1 MTYPIVH
8 SGLTLL
14 LISEAALM
22 AGLCLYIKIG
32 FYKDFEDVHNVVES
46 FNSGDHSPISPGVV
60 KERFKFDDLARK
72 IDTIF
77 WFFIVGT
84 ILMLFR
90 AAIFA
95 VSASKSKSRYLK
107 VIRMEVIE
115 SLTEI
120 FETEDVENENGNM
133 KSDHVR

>member
-8 SGLTLL
+8 SGLSLL

-60 KERFKFDDLARK
+60 KERFKLDDLARK

-90 AAIFA
+90 AAAIFA
-95 VSASKSKSRYLK
+95 VSASKSKSVRMISK
-107 VIRMEVIE
+107 VVIIA
-115 SLTEI
+115 SNLW
-120 FETEDVENENGNM
+120 M
-133 KSDHVR
+133 